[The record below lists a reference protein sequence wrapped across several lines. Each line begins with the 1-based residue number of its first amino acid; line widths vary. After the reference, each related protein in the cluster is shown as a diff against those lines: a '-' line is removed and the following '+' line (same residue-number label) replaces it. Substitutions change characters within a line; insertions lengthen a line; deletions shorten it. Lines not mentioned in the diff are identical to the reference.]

1 VGPIKGPKGD
11 TGNTGNNGAAATITL
26 GTVTTGAAGS
36 NVVITDTDPSPN
48 ASTFNFTIPRG
59 DQGVPG
65 TNAQV
70 YNQVPTPT
78 GMNQGAIWIVP

>member
-1 VGPIKGPKGD
+1 V
-11 TGNTGNNGAAATITL
+11 A
-26 GTVTTGAAGS
+26 TGAAGS
-36 NVVITDTDPSPN
+36 NVVITDSNPSPN

-59 DQGVPG
+59 DQGLPG

-70 YNQVPTPT
+70 YNQAPTPV